1 MKNEKW
7 FVIGFITA
15 STLIMAI
22 LGKPAA
28 LLVLAGALNGL
39 ILPLTLLTIL
49 LASRNKK
56 IVGEDYH
63 HPTFLIVIGI
73 IVVLL
78 TGFVGIKAVPNLL
91 KLFA

>member
-1 MKNEKW
+1 M
-7 FVIGFITA
+7 
-15 STLIMAI
+15 
-22 LGKPAA
+22 
-28 LLVLAGALNGL
+28 
-39 ILPLTLLTIL
+39 L

-63 HPTFLIVIGI
+63 HPTFLIVIGV